1 MSNIN
6 DVAAAFFDACE
17 TGQGWDACAQYCA
30 DDATFA
36 AQSEAIGDLTDLRS
50 YAEWMKGTLMI
61 LPDAT
66 YDLKSWAVDAERSSV
81 LAYAVFNGTHTGEGG
96 PVPPTGKSVSSDY
109 VYDMRFE
116 GDKIAHMTKIWHSGI
131 ALQQL
136 GWA

>member
-61 LPDAT
+61 LPGAT
-66 YDLKSWAVDAERSSV
+66 YDLKSWAVDTERGSV

-116 GDKIAHMTKIWHSGI
+116 GDKISHMTKIWHSGI